1 MSAVEK
7 IEMEQ
12 IGRRVLIVEP
22 MKERKDAERGPLMRQ
37 GRD

>member
-1 MSAVEK
+1 MSDVEK

-12 IGRRVLIVEP
+12 IGRRVEP
-22 MKERKDAERGPLMRQ
+22 TKERKDAERGPLMRQ